1 MSDPKDKASLP
12 AYYPEFYTFPP
23 FYTRQPNAAS
33 WSSQLSQ
40 WRSFILGYCR
50 AHKLWRLNLVDA
62 IETDLFYNKSINR
75 KLPLPTIR
83 EVVDDLVKSSNAEWL
98 SSEKSIAYIYWRTPE
113 DFASQIYSWIDET
126 GQKGTV
132 LTLLELTEGDNTTQ
146 QEWYGMD
153 QAMLVKCL
161 NVLVK
166 RGQAQV
172 FSVGDD
178 KGVKVW

>member
-1 MSDPKDKASLP
+1 MADSQDKPSLP
-12 AYYPEFYTFPP
+12 SYYPEFYTFPP
-23 FYTRQPNAAS
+23 FYSRQKNATL

-50 AHKLWRLNLVDA
+50 AHKVWRLNLVDA
-62 IETDLFYNKSINR
+62 MGTELFHCKSINR

-83 EVVDDLVKSSNAEWL
+83 EIVDDLVQTSNAEWL
-98 SSEKSIAYIYWRTPE
+98 SPEKSSAYIYWRTPE
-113 DFASQIYSWIDET
+113 DFASQIYAWIDET
-126 GQKGTV
+126 GQKNTV
-132 LTLLELTEGDNTTQ
+132 LTLLELTEGDNTTN

-153 QAMLVKCL
+153 QAMLNKCL

-166 RGQAQV
+166 KGQGQV

>member
-1 MSDPKDKASLP
+1 MSDVKGETTLP
-12 AYYPEFYTFPP
+12 PYYPEFYGFPP
-23 FYTRQPNAAS
+23 FYTRQPNTLS

-62 IETDLFYNKSINR
+62 MDTELFFNKSINR

-83 EVVDDLVKSSNAEWL
+83 EVVDDLVKTSNAEWL
-98 SSEKSIAYIYWRTPE
+98 SSEKSIAYIFWRTPE
-113 DFASQIYSWIDET
+113 DFASQIYGWIDST
-126 GQKGTV
+126 GQKNTV
-132 LTLLELTEGDNTTQ
+132 LTLLELTEGDHSTD
-146 QEWYGMD
+146 QEFYGMD
-153 QAMLVKCL
+153 QAMLNKCL

-178 KGVKVW
+178 KGIKVW